1 MKCACST
8 YLICGNDKTQKQIDN
23 DFKIWKKEKLK
34 SVTHLVE
41 LENASAVANTHNGE
55 PNDPTLSKDITEN
68 VAKSHDR
75 HIEDDYNT
83 DIGSSLWESKDD
95 MDEIGMKH
103 VSRHGHKHQA
113 KLRKSKN
120 DIDENGMKH
129 ISRHGYSHE
138 AKLRKSKNYIDE
150 NGISHVSRHG
160 HKHEAK
166 LRKSKHDIK
175 ENTRKHTFRHDND
188 QTYDTNKES
197 RQNSQS
203 ATDDVSSRDDS
214 NILAN
219 KHKGI
224 CVIHL

>member
-1 MKCACST
+1 M
-8 YLICGNDKTQKQIDN
+8 ICGNDKTQKEIDN

-41 LENASAVANTHNGE
+41 LNDASDLTKTHARK
-55 PNDPTLSKDITEN
+55 PNDPTISKDITEN

-75 HIEDDYNT
+75 HVEEDYNT
-83 DIGSSLWESKDD
+83 DIGSSLWESKNDIR
-95 MDEIGMKH
+95 ENGIKH
-103 VSRHGHKHQA
+103 ISRHGHEHEAKLQKSRNDIDEKGIKHRSRHGHRHEA

-120 DIDENGMKH
+120 DI
-129 ISRHGYSHE
+129 S
-138 AKLRKSKNYIDE
+138 
-150 NGISHVSRHG
+150 
-160 HKHEAK
+160 
-166 LRKSKHDIK
+166 

-203 ATDDVSSRDDS
+203 VTDDVSSRDDS